1 MLQWDYKTNKAKL
14 ENESASKIQTN
25 LNFRIV
31 QFAKKKKKKKT
42 RLHKDPKERRF
53 DETESRRKWQ
63 DILYYSIMTQRS
75 AFDCSAA
82 GRRAMQALRSTILWA
97 HR

>member
-31 QFAKKKKKKKT
+31 QFAKKKKKKN
-42 RLHKDPKERRF
+42 EV
-53 DETESRRKWQ
+53 
-63 DILYYSIMTQRS
+63 TQRPERTP
-75 AFDCSAA
+75 F
-82 GRRAMQALRSTILWA
+82 
-97 HR
+97 

>member
-31 QFAKKKKKKKT
+31 QFAKKKKKKK
-42 RLHKDPKERRF
+42 KEVKQRP
-53 DETESRRKWQ
+53 ERKP
-63 DILYYSIMTQRS
+63 
-75 AFDCSAA
+75 F
-82 GRRAMQALRSTILWA
+82 
-97 HR
+97 

>member
-14 ENESASKIQTN
+14 ENESTSKIKTN

-31 QFAKKKKKKKT
+31 RLQKKNKNKT

-53 DETESRRKWQ
+53 DEIESRRKWQ

>member
-31 QFAKKKKKKKT
+31 QFAKKKKKKKN
-42 RLHKDPKERRF
+42 EV
-53 DETESRRKWQ
+53 
-63 DILYYSIMTQRS
+63 TQRPERTP
-75 AFDCSAA
+75 F
-82 GRRAMQALRSTILWA
+82 
-97 HR
+97 